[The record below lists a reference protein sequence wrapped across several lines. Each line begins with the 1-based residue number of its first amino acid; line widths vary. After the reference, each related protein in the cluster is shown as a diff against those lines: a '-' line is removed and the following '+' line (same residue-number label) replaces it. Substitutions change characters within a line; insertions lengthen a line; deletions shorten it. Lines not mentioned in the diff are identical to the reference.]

1 MALLATVSIATCGG
15 CSDSKKPA
23 EAGMPKP
30 GFDVESP
37 VPGSPGGKRIS
48 ETEDRI
54 VRFEKRRESIQRLLD
69 KALADKDDLVSKL
82 RESGV
87 VKSSDLKG
95 KPEAQ
100 RYATSLTKLTREIDG
115 LRGELARIDD
125 TIQQAKSLVRRL
137 QREEAGITE
146 EEFAKLSEEFRAAE
160 ERTGDGASPVP
171 DPIGIE
177 AVLDRELKGSKAGST
192 PSAKGSERLVGKW
205 EIVKGTRTVRSGAV
219 EFTKGGTALLSWE
232 SVIRN
237 ALGDSQR
244 RATLKYT
251 LTGNTLRL
259 EEPGNSDY
267 RQKCEIQVEVI
278 SDGEMIFVNQKNSLS
293 FDWLDGRLKRV
304 K

>member
-1 MALLATVSIATCGG
+1 MDVFWQRRLNQVVGMALLATASIATCGG
-15 CSDSKKPA
+15 CSDSKKPVDV
-23 EAGMPKP
+23 GIPKP
-30 GFDVESP
+30 GFEGDALA
-37 VPGSPGGKRIS
+37 PGSPGGKRVA

-69 KALADKDDLVSKL
+69 KALADKDDLVGKL

-100 RYATSLTKLTREIDG
+100 RYATSLTKLAREIDG

-177 AVLDRELKGSKAGST
+177 TVLDRELKGGKT
-192 PSAKGSERLVGKW
+192 PTSPQPKGADRLVGKW
-205 EIVKGTRTVRSGAV
+205 QIVEKGNSATV
-219 EFTKGGTALLSWE
+219 EFTKGGLVLFTDNFPT
-232 SVIRN
+232 RT
-237 ALGDSQR
+237 G
-244 RATLKYT
+244 KYT
-251 LTGNTLRL
+251 VVGTSLKIKAAGDYGGETIRGIEFLADDELIITRGSGAL
-259 EEPGNSDY
+259 EFSGL
-267 RQKCEIQVEVI
+267 
-278 SDGEMIFVNQKNSLS
+278 F
-293 FDWLDGRLKRV
+293 GRLKRS